1 MGGVYRI
8 ILLIHIKE
16 GTLAPDSLTV
26 ANSNRLINPIL
37 NPEPPFTMS
46 ISRHLA
52 IMALVTA
59 SACAA
64 PEIPPQ
70 LPGVVPAVQSWVPS
84 QGGWDIRGATI
95 KSASAEQDSTA
106 LAKQLADELSS
117 LGKKSKSGEDVI
129 LLTKDQ
135 ADTKHPEGYVM
146 EINNGVTI
154 RSASNAGLYYGT
166 RTLLQLAKS
175 NPLLPK
181 GVVSDFPDYRHRML
195 MLDVGRKPFPM
206 PVLKDYIRMMAW
218 YKMNELH
225 VHFSDEAFGG
235 SYAAFRIQSDTFP
248 GLASKDFS
256 YTKKD
261 IRELQD
267 FAKIHG
273 VTITPE
279 FDMPGHARCFTN
291 YWPDTMLKGYPNY
304 VDVTNPKTIENLK
317 ELLDEMIPLF
327 DGPDIHIGTDE
338 YRVDGPRKAELHEGF
353 RQFIN
358 TMNAH
363 VRSHGKN
370 CRIWSGFEHMGG
382 TTEIDPS
389 VVIDMW
395 ETDDAMGQ
403 INKGHKIINSNHGRT
418 YIVPGCKYYGI
429 SRQGIY
435 QGWEPFMVSGDAK
448 KNPTKDN
455 PNLLGGKLHV
465 WCDQGPTGYT
475 HQEIAALTLPGL
487 HAFAEKLWGT
497 KGSTDYSEFVKRT
510 ALTLPIPDVT
520 LLDRI
525 PAKKDD
531 VVLDIPG
538 EQTLANKDSVIP
550 LPFAE
555 KERGDLEYPWSL
567 TFDALPSAAAGANRA
582 VILSSELA
590 EICSGSAAGATTE
603 VVTEFA
609 DGTKRR
615 GSVNTAGL
623 GTTRLAGA
631 PLGKDP
637 FSGYLSHD
645 VSKFSGKNLPANQ
658 WSRICVVG
666 TEGRNTIYLN
676 GEKIIEINNQMLC
689 PLRWLGS
696 KTGNSFTGKIRKLRV
711 VNRALS
717 AKEIGRAAGLD
728 IPDNQAAGA
737 ATTATA
743 SDSAHGLTPENL
755 TDGNPSTRWS
765 SGGTSAD
772 QSVTLD
778 LKKTSSFNTV
788 AIDWESAV
796 PSSYRVQVSDDAKEW
811 RDVFTGEAK
820 PGRAIASFPAT
831 KARHVRIAMSKP
843 KSPWGYSIHEIEVLS
858 MKVK

>member
-1 MGGVYRI
+1 MTAPRLFF
-8 ILLIHIKE
+8 ILA
-16 GTLAPDSLTV
+16 LATAGPP
-26 ANSNRLINPIL
+26 AAA
-37 NPEPPFTMS
+37 EP
-46 ISRHLA
+46 
-52 IMALVTA
+52 TA
-59 SACAA
+59 G
-64 PEIPPQ
+64 
-70 LPGVVPAVQSWVPS
+70 LPGVVPAVRSWAPTE
-84 QGGWDIRGATI
+84 GTWDVRGASV
-95 KSASAEQDSTA
+95 KAAPGASAD
-106 LAKQLADELSS
+106 LARQLAE
-117 LGKKSKSGEDVI
+117 EI
-129 LLTKDQ
+129 KDSCGQ
-135 ADTKHPEGYVM
+135 ADTGTGFIELTHQNADPSKPEGYTL
-146 EINNGVTI
+146 EIGDGITI

-166 RTLLQLAKS
+166 RTLLQLAKQ

-181 GVVSDFPDYRHRML
+181 GVVSDYPDYRHRML

-206 PVLKDYIRMMAW
+206 PVLKDYIRMMGW

-235 SYAAFRIQSDTFP
+235 SYAAFRIESDVFP
-248 GLASKDFS
+248 GLAAKDFS
-256 YTKKD
+256 YSKKD

-267 FAKIHG
+267 FAKQHG

-317 ELLDEMIPLF
+317 KLLDEMIPLF

-338 YRVDGPRKAELHEGF
+338 YRVGNRPDLHEAF

-370 CRIWSGFEHMGG
+370 CRIWSGFEHMKG
-382 TTEIDPS
+382 TTEIDPT

-403 INKGHKIINSNHGRT
+403 IQKGHKIINSNHGRT

-435 QGWEPFMVSGDAK
+435 QGWEPFMVSGDAE

-487 HAFAEKLWGT
+487 HSFAEKLWGT
-497 KGSTDYSEFVKRT
+497 KGSPDYNAFVKRT
-510 ALTLPIPDVT
+510 ALTLPVPGVT
-520 LLDRI
+520 VLERI
-525 PAKKDD
+525 PAKEDG

-550 LPFAE
+550 LTFANQ
-555 KERGDLEYPWSL
+555 ERGDLEYPWTL
-567 TFDALPSAAAGANRA
+567 TFDALPSATAGTNRG
-582 VILSSELA
+582 VILSSNLA
-590 EICSGSAAGATTE
+590 EICAGSAAGATTE

-623 GTTRLAGA
+623 GTVRLAGA
-631 PLGKDP
+631 PQGKDP

-645 VSKFSGKNLPANQ
+645 VSKFSGKNLPANP

-676 GEKIIEINNQMLC
+676 GEKIFEANHQMLC

-728 IPDNQAAGA
+728 LPDNLAAGA
-737 ATTATA
+737 TATASA
-743 SDSAHGLTPENL
+743 SDSAHGLNPPNL
-755 TDGNPSTRWS
+755 TDEDPASRWS
-765 SGGTSAD
+765 SGPTSAD

-778 LKKTSSFNTV
+778 LGKSVAFNTV
-788 AIDWESAV
+788 AIDWEAAV
-796 PSSYRVQVSDDAKEW
+796 PTTYQIQVSDDAAQW
-811 RDVFTGEAK
+811 RDVFTGEAA
-820 PGRAIASFPAT
+820 PGRTTAAVPPT
-831 KARHVRIAMSKP
+831 KARHVRILMSKP
-843 KSPWGYSIHEIEVLS
+843 RTPWGYSIHQIEVFS
-858 MKVK
+858 SKKS